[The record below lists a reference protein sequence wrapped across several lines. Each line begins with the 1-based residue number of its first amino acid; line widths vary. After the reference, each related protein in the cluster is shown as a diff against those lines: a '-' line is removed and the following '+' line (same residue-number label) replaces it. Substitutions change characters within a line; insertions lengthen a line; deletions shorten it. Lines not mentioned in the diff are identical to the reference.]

1 MMARVDRR
9 AAALAVVAL
18 MLLMAA
24 CGESAEPPPEP
35 TYAPAPTATS
45 APTPTATPTPLSR
58 SGTSVF
64 RWKGVPAG
72 TDAAPPA
79 QAPALPGGAIGF
91 SHYVFEQ
98 VGGKVVTTLV
108 EGPRHLQVR
117 VPASYQ
123 QLKEWADAGS
133 APADLSMSQDE
144 LSKLVEQ
151 LDTIRAATEKFR
163 DVDVAVRAGYRQ
175 ATEEVPNM
183 GAHFVHPLWSLDGK
197 FDPTRP
203 EILLYVRGD
212 DGEWELVGTSFVQSL
227 LLAGFDH
234 PEAFVGPL
242 DNWHVHYEL
251 CTGPTF
257 TSRSATQAECRK
269 DGGVWVPAY
278 GWMIHAWVWV
288 DNPLGVFTMWNPS
301 IPPVAEPDRIRDAV
315 SVAGD
320 TTVNIENFG
329 FGNATI
335 SAGETLAWSNA
346 DGVAHT
352 VTAGSG
358 GRSDGG
364 FDSGLVGPGASF
376 QVTFDEPGR
385 FSYTCTLHAFMSG
398 VVVVTP

>member
-1 MMARVDRR
+1 MNRRVDNG
-9 AAALAVVAL
+9 AATLAVVGL
-18 MLLMAA
+18 VLLGLA
-24 CGESAEPPPEP
+24 CGGSAEPTPEP
-35 TYAPAPTATS
+35 TATPAPRQ
-45 APTPTATPTPLSR
+45 TPTATPAPVTR
-58 SGTSVF
+58 SEGGGF
-64 RWKGVPAG
+64 RWEGVPAG

-79 QAPALPGGAIGF
+79 EAPALPGGAIGF

-98 VGGKVVTTLV
+98 VGGEVVTTLV
-108 EGPRHLQVR
+108 EGPRIRQVR
-117 VPASYQ
+117 VPATYT
-123 QLKEWADAGS
+123 QLKEWAEAGS
-133 APADLSMSQDE
+133 APVDLSMSTEE
-144 LSKLVEQ
+144 LSRLVAQ
-151 LDTIRAATEKFR
+151 LDVVREATERYR
-163 DVDVAVRAGYRQ
+163 DVDVALKAGYRQ

-183 GAHFVHPLWSLDGK
+183 GAHFVHPLWSLDGR
-197 FDPTRP
+197 FDPARP
-203 EILLYVRGD
+203 EILLYVKD
-212 DGEWELVGTSFVQSL
+212 EADEWELVGTSFVQSL

-234 PEAFVGPL
+234 PETFVGPL
-242 DNWHVHYEL
+242 DNWHVHYDL

-257 TSRSATQAECRK
+257 TSRSATQAECRR

-301 IPPVAEPDRIRDAV
+301 IPPIAEPASIREAV
-315 SVAGD
+315 SVGGD

-352 VTAGSG
+352 VTAGTG

-364 FDSGLVGPGASF
+364 FDSGLMGPGASF
-376 QVTFDEPGR
+376 QVTFDEPGQ
-385 FSYTCTLHAFMSG
+385 FAYTCTLHSFMSG

>member
-18 MLLMAA
+18 MLLGPA
-24 CGESAEPPPEP
+24 CGDSA
-35 TYAPAPTATS
+35 APARADLRARPDRDVGPDAHGRPYPTGAVRDECV
-45 APTPTATPTPLSR
+45 PLGGR
-58 SGTSVF
+58 
-64 RWKGVPAG
+64 AG
-72 TDAAPPA
+72 RHRRGAAGA
-79 QAPALPGGAIGF
+79 GAALPGGAIGF

-98 VGGKVVTTLV
+98 VGGNVVTTLV

-117 VPASYQ
+117 VPASYR
-123 QLKEWADAGS
+123 QLKEWADSGS

-197 FDPTRP
+197 FDPARP
-203 EILLYVRGD
+203 EILLYVRD
-212 DGEWELVGTSFVQSL
+212 EEGEWELVGTSFVQSL

-315 SVAGD
+315 SVAAIRRSTSRTSGSG
-320 TTVNIENFG
+320 TPR
-329 FGNATI
+329 
-335 SAGETLAWSNA
+335 SARANTLAWSNA

-364 FDSGLVGPGASF
+364 FDSGLVGPGGSF
-376 QVTFDEPGR
+376 QVTFDEPGS
-385 FSYTCTLHAFMSG
+385 FAYTCTLHSFMSG
-398 VVVVTP
+398 AVVVTP

>member
-1 MMARVDRR
+1 MMAGAYMRV
-9 AAALAVVAL
+9 AVLAAVVAV
-18 MLLMAA
+18 LLGPA
-24 CGESAEPPPEP
+24 CGGSAEPAPEP
-35 TYAPAPTATS
+35 TSAPTATPV
-45 APTPTATPTPLSR
+45 PTLTATPTPLAR
-58 SGTSVF
+58 SEGGEF
-64 RWKGVPAG
+64 RWEGVPAG

-79 QAPALPGGAIGF
+79 DAPALPGGAIGF

-98 VGGKVVTTLV
+98 VGGDVVTTLV

-117 VPASYQ
+117 VPASYL
-123 QLKEWADAGS
+123 QLKQWADAGA
-133 APADLSMSQDE
+133 APIDLSMSEDD
-144 LSKLVEQ
+144 LSRLVEQ
-151 LDTIRAATEKFR
+151 LDTVRAATEKFR
-163 DVDVAVRAGYRQ
+163 DVDVALKAGYRQ
-175 ATEEVPNM
+175 VTEQVPNM
-183 GAHFVHPLWSLDGK
+183 GAHFVHPILSLDGK

-203 EILLYVRGD
+203 EILLYVRDD
-212 DGEWELVGTSFVQSL
+212 DGEWELVGTSFVQAL
-227 LLAGFDH
+227 HLAGFDH
-234 PEAFVGPL
+234 PEAFAGPL

-257 TSRSATQAECRK
+257 NSRSATQAECRR

-288 DNPLGVFTMWNPS
+288 DNPLGVFTMWNPN
-301 IPPVAEPDRIRDAV
+301 IPPIAEPGRIRDAV
-315 SVAGD
+315 SAGGD

-364 FDSGLVGPGASF
+364 FDSGPMSPGASF
-376 QVTFDEPGR
+376 QVTFDQPGR
-385 FSYTCTLHAFMSG
+385 FSYTCTLHSFMSG

>member
-1 MMARVDRR
+1 MARVDMR
-9 AAALAVVAL
+9 APALAVVAL

-24 CGESAEPPPEP
+24 CGGSAEPTPARADAGPGAAGHP
-35 TYAPAPTATS
+35 YAA
-45 APTPTATPTPLSR
+45 ATPTPLAR
-58 SGTSVF
+58 SESVGF
-64 RWKGVPAG
+64 RWEGVPAG

-79 QAPALPGGAIGF
+79 EAPALPGGAIGF

-98 VGGKVVTTLV
+98 VGGNVVTTLV

-117 VPASYQ
+117 IPASYL

-133 APADLSMSQDE
+133 APVDLSMSQEE
-144 LSKLVEQ
+144 LSRLVEQ
-151 LDTIRAATEKFR
+151 LDAVRAATEKFR
-163 DVDVAVRAGYRQ
+163 DVDVAVRTGYRQ

-197 FDPTRP
+197 FDPARP
-203 EILLYVRGD
+203 EILLYVRDD

-242 DNWHVHYEL
+242 DNWHVHYDL

-257 TSRSATQAECRK
+257 MSRSATQAECRK

-301 IPPVAEPDRIRDAV
+301 IPPIAEVDRLRDAV

-352 VTAGSG
+352 VTAGTG

-364 FDSGLVGPGASF
+364 FDSGLMGPGASF
-376 QVTFDEPGR
+376 QVTFDEPGS
-385 FSYTCTLHAFMSG
+385 FAYTCTLHAFMSG